1 MEVIVTNI
9 GTLASLIGSLTVVG
23 SALIWI
29 YNKFIGEPREKKREK
44 KALEQERK
52 REQEARAIQELTIE
66 LITQKN
72 EPLNQS
78 IESLI
83 DFTSESKEDREVLH
97 RISDENTL
105 RIGEHDEKIKGHTKE
120 LNEQNGRLI
129 ALETKNGITTYK
141 FKEDK

>member
-29 YNKFIGEPREKKREK
+29 YNKFIGEPRE
-44 KALEQERK
+44 RK
-52 REQEARAIQELTIE
+52 REQDAKKRQEEMIL
-66 LITQKN
+66 LITEKN

-78 IESLI
+78 IQGLL
-83 DFTSESKEDREVLH
+83 DFSASSEEDRKLLH
-97 RISDENTL
+97 RVTDEHTL
-105 RIGEHDEKIKGHTKE
+105 RIGEHDEELLSHEKQ
-120 LNEQNGRLI
+120 LNEHNGRLI

>member
-1 MEVIVTNI
+1 MGRSWRMEVIVTNM

-29 YNKFIGEPREKKREK
+29 YNKFIGEPRE
-44 KALEQERK
+44 RK
-52 REQEARAIQELTIE
+52 REQEAKKRQEEMIL
-66 LITQKN
+66 LITEKN

-78 IESLI
+78 IQGLL
-83 DFTSESKEDREVLH
+83 DFSENSEEDRKLLH
-97 RISDENTL
+97 RVTDEHTL
-105 RIGEHDEKIKGHTKE
+105 RIGEHDEQIKGHTQE
-120 LNEQNGRLI
+120 LNEHNGRLV

>member
-29 YNKFIGEPREKKREK
+29 YNKFIGEPRE
-44 KALEQERK
+44 RK
-52 REQEARAIQELTIE
+52 REQEAKKRQEEMIL
-66 LITQKN
+66 LITEKN

-78 IESLI
+78 IQGLL
-83 DFTSESKEDREVLH
+83 DFSEHSEEDRKLLH

-105 RIGEHDEKIKGHTKE
+105 RIGEHDEELQSHAKQ
-120 LNEQNGRLI
+120 LNEHNGRLI
-129 ALETKNGITTYK
+129 ALETKNGITTVKYK
-141 FKEDK
+141 EKH

>member
-29 YNKFIGEPREKKREK
+29 YNKFIGEPRE
-44 KALEQERK
+44 RK
-52 REQEARAIQELTIE
+52 REREAKKHQEEMIL
-66 LITQKN
+66 LITEKN

-78 IESLI
+78 IQGLL
-83 DFTSESKEDREVLH
+83 DFSESSEEDRKLLH

-105 RIGEHDEKIKGHTKE
+105 RIGEHDEKIKGHTQE
-120 LNEQNGRLI
+120 LNEHNGRLI

>member
-29 YNKFIGEPREKKREK
+29 YNKFIGEPRE
-44 KALEQERK
+44 RK
-52 REQEARAIQELTIE
+52 REQEAKKRQEEMIL
-66 LITQKN
+66 LITEKN

-78 IESLI
+78 IQGLL
-83 DFTSESKEDREVLH
+83 DFSTDSEEDRKLLH

-105 RIGEHDEKIKGHTKE
+105 RIGEHREELLSHEKQLSEH
-120 LNEQNGRLI
+120 NGRLI
-129 ALETKNGITTYK
+129 ALETKNGITTVKYK
-141 FKEDK
+141 EKH

>member
-29 YNKFIGEPREKKREK
+29 YNKFIGEPREHKRREEAKKR
-44 KALEQERK
+44 QE
-52 REQEARAIQELTIE
+52 EFVL
-66 LITQKN
+66 LITEKN
-72 EPLNQS
+72 EPLNES
-78 IESLI
+78 IQSLI
-83 DFTSESKEDREVLH
+83 EFSTNSERDRELLH
-97 RISDENTL
+97 RVTDEHTL
-105 RIGEHDEKIKGHTKE
+105 RIGEHDEELLSHDKR
-120 LNEQNGRLI
+120 LNEHDGRLV

>member
-29 YNKFIGEPREKKREK
+29 YNKFIGEPRE
-44 KALEQERK
+44 RK
-52 REQEARAIQELTIE
+52 REREAKKRQEEMIL
-66 LITQKN
+66 LITEKN

-97 RISDENTL
+97 RVTDEHAL
-105 RIGEHDEKIKGHTKE
+105 RIGEHDEELLSHEKQ
-120 LNEQNGRLI
+120 LNEHNGRLI
-129 ALETKNGITTYK
+129 ALETKNGI
-141 FKEDK
+141 

>member
-29 YNKFIGEPREKKREK
+29 YNKFIGEPRERKREK
-44 KALEQERK
+44 EAKKRQE
-52 REQEARAIQELTIE
+52 EMIL
-66 LITQKN
+66 LITEKN

-78 IESLI
+78 IQSLV
-83 DFTSESKEDREVLH
+83 DFSRSSEEDRELLH

-105 RIGEHDEKIKGHTKE
+105 RIGEHDEQIQKHANQ
-120 LNEQNGRLI
+120 LNEHNGRLI
-129 ALETKNGITTYK
+129 ALETKNGITTVKYK
-141 FKEDK
+141 EKH

>member
-1 MEVIVTNI
+1 MEVIVTNM

-29 YNKFIGEPREKKREK
+29 YNKFIGEPRE
-44 KALEQERK
+44 RK
-52 REQEARAIQELTIE
+52 REQEAKKRQEEMIL
-66 LITQKN
+66 LITEKN

-78 IESLI
+78 IQGLL
-83 DFTSESKEDREVLH
+83 DFSESSEEDRKLLH

-105 RIGEHDEKIKGHTKE
+105 RIGEHDEKIKGHTQE
-120 LNEQNGRLI
+120 LNEHNGRLI

>member
-29 YNKFIGEPREKKREK
+29 YNKFIGEPRE
-44 KALEQERK
+44 RK
-52 REQEARAIQELTIE
+52 REREAKKRQEEMIL
-66 LITQKN
+66 LITEKN

-78 IESLI
+78 IQSLI
-83 DFTSESKEDREVLH
+83 DFSRSSEADRELLH

-105 RIGEHDEKIKGHTKE
+105 RIGEHGEE
-120 LNEQNGRLI
+120 LLS
-129 ALETKNGITTYK
+129 
-141 FKEDK
+141 